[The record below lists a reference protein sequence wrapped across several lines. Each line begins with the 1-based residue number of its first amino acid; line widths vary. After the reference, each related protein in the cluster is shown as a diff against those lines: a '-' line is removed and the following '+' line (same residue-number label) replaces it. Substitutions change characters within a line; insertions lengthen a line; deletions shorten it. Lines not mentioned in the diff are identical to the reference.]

1 MTSTSGLVIGSIH
14 YDIRSTEEDNKRR
27 CAYFKNRS
35 TDKTMFKDCVDDNPK
50 AVLLDEEQ
58 RLLKDLRIDDD
69 FINRHSYEL
78 YEFFKTLPNCQTS
91 ASLSLNAGCNT
102 AHYVLFSILFEAE
115 RKAREEFEKK
125 KEETELSS
133 FNFRELSSKAIDSI
147 RRLVKPTPGVTPET
161 KESVIGKIMEGDKQI
176 AEKNSNILAFF
187 TIEV

>member
-14 YDIRSTEEDNKRR
+14 YDIRSTDEDNKRR

-35 TDKTMFKDCVDDNPK
+35 TDKTIFKDCAIDNPK

-58 RLLKDLRIDDD
+58 RLLNDLRIDDD

-78 YEFFKTLPNCQTS
+78 YEFFETLPNCQTS
-91 ASLSLNAGCNT
+91 TALSLNAGCNT

-115 RKAREEFEKK
+115 RKAREEFEKQK
-125 KEETELSS
+125 DDTGLKFAHL
-133 FNFRELSSKAIDSI
+133 RELSTKAIDSI
-147 RRLVKPTPGVTPET
+147 SRLIKPTPGVTPET
-161 KESVIGKIMEGDKQI
+161 RESAI
-176 AEKNSNILAFF
+176 AMRVEPEMKPIDRSTDILALF